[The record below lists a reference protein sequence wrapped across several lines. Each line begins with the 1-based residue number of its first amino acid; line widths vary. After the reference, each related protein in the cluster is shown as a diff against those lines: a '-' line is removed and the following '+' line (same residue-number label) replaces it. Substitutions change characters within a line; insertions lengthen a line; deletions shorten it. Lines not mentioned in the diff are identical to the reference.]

1 MEGGSV
7 SDTAKCS
14 GEMIDAICSSL
25 HNYFIVD
32 FHSGEY
38 TVKDK
43 EITLPFLANGQFFR
57 VVGSVFCDGVYRYG
71 DKLPAD
77 ETFDGAIWSMAVPP
91 ALEAIAVEIEAWQEK
106 NAEAI
111 TSPYQSESFGGY
123 SYSKSS
129 GRDSC
134 NNTSW
139 QSMFA
144 SRLNRWRKI

>member
-1 MEGGSV
+1 MSE
-7 SDTAKCS
+7 TTKCS
-14 GEMIDAICSSL
+14 GAMIDEICASL
-25 HNYFIVD
+25 RNYFVVDIVD
-32 FHSGEY
+32 GEY
-38 TVKDK
+38 TVQDG
-43 EITLPFLANGQFFR
+43 EITLPFLAAGQFFR

-77 ETFDGAIWSMAVPP
+77 ETFDGAIWAMAVPP
-91 ALEAIAVEIEAWQEK
+91 ALEAIAAEIEAWQEK

-123 SYSKSS
+123 SYSKAS
-129 GRDSC
+129 G
-134 NNTSW
+134 NNSYSKASW

>member
-1 MEGGSV
+1 
-7 SDTAKCS
+7 
-14 GEMIDAICSSL
+14 MIDEICASL
-25 HNYFIVD
+25 RNYFVVDIVD
-32 FHSGEY
+32 GEY
-38 TVKDK
+38 TVQDG
-43 EITLPFLANGQFFR
+43 EITLPFLAAGQFFR

-77 ETFDGAIWSMAVPP
+77 ETFDGAIWAMAVPP
-91 ALEAIAVEIEAWQEK
+91 ALEAIAAEIEAWQEK

-123 SYSKSS
+123 SYSKAS
-129 GRDSC
+129 G
-134 NNTSW
+134 NNSYSKASW